1 MAEGAAVAEAPAPV
15 VGKIVEGLDL
25 GRVWLVDP
33 AAGREGVAS
42 LRVDD
47 GRIAALAWLD
57 DDAGPAPATVVL
69 PGLTDLHVHAREPG
83 DEDAETIAT
92 VMAAAAHGGFTRI
105 CLMPNTRP
113 PIDTAAAVGQ
123 VLAAAAA
130 CLIPIRV
137 EVVASATADRA
148 GVALAPMAELADAG
162 AVAFSDDGAPIGDGA
177 LLRHALAYAGA
188 VGRPIIEHAEDRS
201 LTDGAEMH
209 DGVTAT
215 ILGLRGWPA
224 AAEAAAV
231 ARAMAILDEVSRAA
245 PAGAAPRLHLTH
257 LSTAAA
263 LALVRAAKTS
273 GLAVTCDVTPH
284 HLVMHDGWV
293 AGDRRWAWQAI
304 DAPWLGGPTGAGPYD
319 TATRVNPPLRTPAD
333 AAALAAGLSDGT
345 IDAIA
350 TDHAPHTQVAKDVE
364 YGDAATGISG
374 LETAL
379 GQLLAAVDA
388 GVLDLLTVV
397 RALTVGPDR
406 VLGAAGRSPRWGR
419 RSGPGSAGSGLMV
432 GARADLVVVERRSTW
447 RVDAPSLRTLGHN
460 TPLLGRELPGRVR
473 MTLAGGRW
481 AWHDGVAAG

>member
-1 MAEGAAVAEAPAPV
+1 MADGPAVAQSTAV
-15 VGKIVEGLDL
+15 IRRIVEELDL
-25 GRVWLVDP
+25 ERVWLVDP
-33 AAGREGVAS
+33 AADREGVAS
-42 LRVDD
+42 LRVED
-47 GRIAALAWLD
+47 GRIVALTWLD
-57 DDAGPAPATVVL
+57 DDAGPSPATLVL

-92 VMAAAAHGGFTRI
+92 AVAAAAHGGFTRI

-113 PIDTAAAVGQ
+113 PIDTAAAIGQ

-130 CLIPIRV
+130 CQIHIRV
-137 EVVASATADRA
+137 EVVASATAGRA

-162 AVAFSDDGAPIGDGA
+162 AVAFSDDGAPIADGA
-177 LLRHALAYAGA
+177 LLRLALAYAGA
-188 VGRPIIEHAEDRS
+188 LERPIIEHAEDRS

-209 DGVTAT
+209 DGVIAT

-231 ARAMAILDEVSRAA
+231 GRAIAILDEVSRAA

-257 LSTAAA
+257 LSTGAAVG
-263 LALVRAAKTS
+263 LVRAAKTS

-293 AGDRRWAWQAI
+293 AGDRRWAWQAME
-304 DAPWLGGPTGAGPYD
+304 APWVGGSTEAGPYD
-319 TATRVNPPLRTPAD
+319 TATRVNPPLRTPTD

-350 TDHAPHTQVAKDVE
+350 TDHAPHTRVAKEVE

-406 VLGAAGRSPRWGR
+406 VLGVAGSSA
-419 RSGPGSAGSGLMV
+419 RSGLVV
-432 GARADLVVVERRSTW
+432 GALADLVVLDRRSTW
-447 RVDAPSLRTLGHN
+447 RVDAASLRTLGHN
-460 TPLLGRELPGRVR
+460 TPLLGRDLPGRVR
-473 MTLAGGRW
+473 MTVAGGRW
-481 AWHDGVAAG
+481 AWHEGDEGG